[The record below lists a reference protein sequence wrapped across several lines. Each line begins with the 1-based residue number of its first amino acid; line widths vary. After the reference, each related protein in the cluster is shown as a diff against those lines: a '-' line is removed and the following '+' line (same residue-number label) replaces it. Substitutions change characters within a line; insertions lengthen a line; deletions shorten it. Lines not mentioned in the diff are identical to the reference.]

1 MRIVYGLITRLTA
14 QSGQREALAQLLAG
28 GLGHRAGC
36 LSYIVALDTVSADHL
51 WVTEVWVDEA
61 AHRDSLVDPM
71 VKAFGVR
78 IWPMVARMDDPV
90 VTEPLSGSGAL

>member
-36 LSYIVALDTVSADHL
+36 LSYVVALDTTSADDL
-51 WVTEVWVDEA
+51 WVTEVWVDET
-61 AHRDSLVDPM
+61 AHRDSLIDPM

-78 IWPMVARMDDPV
+78 IWPMVVRLHDPV
-90 VTEPLSGSGAL
+90 ITEPLSGSGAL